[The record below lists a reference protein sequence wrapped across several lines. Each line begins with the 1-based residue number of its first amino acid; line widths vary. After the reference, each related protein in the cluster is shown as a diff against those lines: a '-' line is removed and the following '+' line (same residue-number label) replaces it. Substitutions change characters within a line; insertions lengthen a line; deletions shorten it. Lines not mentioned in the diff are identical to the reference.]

1 MKSKT
6 ITNSIRAINW
16 GLIFSYI
23 VAFIAGWA
31 IVLAGMNF
39 VLGLPYTDKIIIGI
53 WMFAYVTV
61 TAVLRKAERK
71 IQVLE
76 SLLPPPVESE
86 GGEP

>member
-23 VAFIAGWA
+23 VAVIAGWA

-39 VLGLPYTDKIIIGI
+39 VLGLPYIDKIIIGI

-86 GGEP
+86 GGEA

>member
-1 MKSKT
+1 MKSK
-6 ITNSIRAINW
+6 SIKSINW
-16 GLIFSYI
+16 GIFSSYI

-39 VLGLPYTDKIIIGI
+39 VLGLPYIDKIIIGI
-53 WMFAYVTV
+53 WMFAYVLV
-61 TAVLRKAERK
+61 AAVLRRAERK